1 MKHTVFGGM
10 SVSDGFVYLGNGYV
24 YIYFLLIILGVQ
36 VSVPYIDIDTHTLI
50 NPRET
55 LNTLLACVP

>member
-24 YIYFLLIILGVQ
+24 YIYILLIILGVQ
-36 VSVPYIDIDTHTLI
+36 ASVLYIDTHTLI
-50 NPRET
+50 NPTET
-55 LNTLLACVP
+55 LNTLLTCVP